1 MKNKLFKSIFLTSM
15 LILALTIII
24 IIPTLYHS
32 FVLENQESLKQST
45 QVIAEAV
52 KTVDDVSYLKTIG
65 KQVQNRI
72 TLIAPDG
79 KVLYDSNADAGTM
92 ENHSN
97 RPEFQDALKNG
108 SGSDSRLSKT
118 LEETTYYY
126 AVKIYDGNVLRLA
139 DTTKS
144 TLGVFGSAASIIA
157 FLVVM
162 VVLTAFFTAE
172 GQAKY
177 ILTPINQLNL
187 DKPLENDSYEELSPL
202 LVRLDRQRRQ
212 IKEQIQAM
220 SAKQDEFN
228 QITNSMTEALLVI
241 DHQGTVLSA
250 NQSAREF
257 FEKAEVCT
265 DCSYLELC
273 REEGFI
279 QVVRQALD
287 GVAHQVQVKKNSRI
301 YQLSGSPVREEN
313 EDFGAVIFITDV
325 TEKEMAEQ
333 MRREFSANVSHELKT
348 PLTSIMG
355 YAEIM
360 NQGIAKTEDVPRFAG
375 KIHFEASRLLALIQ
389 DIIRLSRLDE
399 MDMSEAGEPVDL
411 KTLSGLVCSDL
422 KEKARKRK
430 IDLVITGDSLVIQG
444 LRSTLYEMLYNLVDN
459 AIVYNKPQ
467 GQVTIATGKDYNVP
481 TVTVSDTGIGIPEEY
496 QDRIFERFYRVD
508 KSHSRETGGTGLGL
522 SIVKHGALVHKASV
536 QLKSTP
542 GEGSTFTIRF
552 DQA

>member
-108 SGSDSRLSKT
+108 SGSDSRHSKT

-177 ILTPINQLNL
+177 ILTPINRLNL

-265 DCSYLELC
+265 DCSYLEFC

-301 YQLSGSPVREEN
+301 YHLSGSPVREEN

-325 TEKEMAEQ
+325 TEKEMA
-333 MRREFSANVSHELKT
+333 
-348 PLTSIMG
+348 
-355 YAEIM
+355 
-360 NQGIAKTEDVPRFAG
+360 
-375 KIHFEASRLLALIQ
+375 
-389 DIIRLSRLDE
+389 
-399 MDMSEAGEPVDL
+399 
-411 KTLSGLVCSDL
+411 
-422 KEKARKRK
+422 
-430 IDLVITGDSLVIQG
+430 
-444 LRSTLYEMLYNLVDN
+444 
-459 AIVYNKPQ
+459 
-467 GQVTIATGKDYNVP
+467 
-481 TVTVSDTGIGIPEEY
+481 
-496 QDRIFERFYRVD
+496 
-508 KSHSRETGGTGLGL
+508 
-522 SIVKHGALVHKASV
+522 
-536 QLKSTP
+536 
-542 GEGSTFTIRF
+542 
-552 DQA
+552 

>member
-1 MKNKLFKSIFLTSM
+1 
-15 LILALTIII
+15 
-24 IIPTLYHS
+24 
-32 FVLENQESLKQST
+32 
-45 QVIAEAV
+45 
-52 KTVDDVSYLKTIG
+52 
-65 KQVQNRI
+65 
-72 TLIAPDG
+72 
-79 KVLYDSNADAGTM
+79 
-92 ENHSN
+92 
-97 RPEFQDALKNG
+97 
-108 SGSDSRLSKT
+108 
-118 LEETTYYY
+118 
-126 AVKIYDGNVLRLA
+126 
-139 DTTKS
+139 
-144 TLGVFGSAASIIA
+144 
-157 FLVVM
+157 
-162 VVLTAFFTAE
+162 
-172 GQAKY
+172 
-177 ILTPINQLNL
+177 
-187 DKPLENDSYEELSPL
+187 
-202 LVRLDRQRRQ
+202 
-212 IKEQIQAM
+212 
-220 SAKQDEFN
+220 
-228 QITNSMTEALLVI
+228 
-241 DHQGTVLSA
+241 
-250 NQSAREF
+250 
-257 FEKAEVCT
+257 
-265 DCSYLELC
+265 
-273 REEGFI
+273 
-279 QVVRQALD
+279 
-287 GVAHQVQVKKNSRI
+287 
-301 YQLSGSPVREEN
+301 SPVREEN

-411 KTLSGLVCSDL
+411 KTLSGQVCSDL
-422 KEKARKRK
+422 KEKARKQK